1 MKKTIF
7 ITILFTFYLLFTLN
21 KGEGLFTFNIKAQ
34 DSKSDS
40 YSLEESTVDVIQP
53 EPSVPPPSPT
63 PTPLSFPIVDSSLT
77 LAISPSAYTFDK
89 ISPNTPYIKPVLL
102 SVKTGKN
109 QGFSLTISQDNPPK
123 SNSKLIFPE
132 FKGDSGDCEGIKNP
146 CSWISKSTYGLGFR
160 LELPYTEE
168 FQNPSL
174 FKKIPIVSIGDPKGS
189 LINKT
194 KEGET
199 QSKINLK
206 VNLEK
211 GSLATNWNALISYT
225 VLPTY

>member
-1 MKKTIF
+1 MKKI
-7 ITILFTFYLLFTLN
+7 IISLLTFYLL
-21 KGEGLFTFNIKAQ
+21 LFTFNLVTVHAQ
-34 DSKSDS
+34 DSSSSS

-53 EPSVPPPSPT
+53 EPKVSPPSPT
-63 PTPLSFPIVDSSLT
+63 PTPLAFPIVDSSLT
-77 LAISPSAYTFDK
+77 LAISPSVYTFDK
-89 ISPNTPYIKPVLL
+89 ISPNTPDIKPVLL

-123 SNSKLIFPE
+123 SDSKLEFPK
-132 FKGDSGDCEGIKNP
+132 FNGDSGDCEGIKNP

-160 LELPYTEE
+160 LEYPYSEK

-174 FKKIPIVSIGDPKGS
+174 YKKIPIISIGDPKGS
-189 LINKT
+189 LINKI

-206 VNLEK
+206 VNLPK
-211 GSLATNWNALISYT
+211 TSLATNWNAIIAYT